1 MFKKAMILI
10 IGAVMTAVMML
21 ASGGTYLLPESIM
34 GIYMHSGI
42 WDVVGGVFGL
52 MLVPGFTVG
61 YAACQSRILGA
72 IYFIAFIVLGL
83 LSGISIWWIATAVL
97 LILSYIFCIS
107 ENVGYYDELE
117 AYDRICVLVPAFG
130 ALRFIDRFGLE
141 GFFGVIGKILSVLA
155 IILNFALMVFL
166 WIIPKDTTSFFGTVL
181 SHLKD
186 FGSTLFGITV
196 IFVFLPLFSVYSAR
210 YSFIRPGLAKVLSC
224 VFGGYNIMRGAF
236 VSVPVMMSSVTG
248 SSEPVSGEN
257 PLFNDIFGT
266 EMCFLTAML
275 IGGILCVNAAFGKKL
290 GLVAHFCLTTDG
302 TSSLRCLMMAAL
314 VTVLVLSVSPCV
326 ILVAWLAAVAVVLMM
341 GTFAIS
347 LYEGYTYEDLRHM
360 GYSDYEARRLLR
372 DLYGKMTAI

>member
-141 GFFGVIGKILSVLA
+141 GIFGVVL
-155 IILNFALMVFL
+155 LR
-166 WIIPKDTTSFFGTVL
+166 
-181 SHLKD
+181 LKD
-186 FGSTLFGITV
+186 FGRTLFGITV

-210 YSFIRPGLAKVLSC
+210 YSFINRDSQRCSPACS
-224 VFGGYNIMRGAF
+224 A
-236 VSVPVMMSSVTG
+236 
-248 SSEPVSGEN
+248 
-257 PLFNDIFGT
+257 DIT
-266 EMCFLTAML
+266 
-275 IGGILCVNAAFGKKL
+275 LC
-290 GLVAHFCLTTDG
+290 
-302 TSSLRCLMMAAL
+302 AAL
-314 VTVLVLSVSPCV
+314 L
-326 ILVAWLAAVAVVLMM
+326 
-341 GTFAIS
+341 
-347 LYEGYTYEDLRHM
+347 
-360 GYSDYEARRLLR
+360 
-372 DLYGKMTAI
+372 

>member
-1 MFKKAMILI
+1 ML
-10 IGAVMTAVMML
+10 GAVMMIVMML
-21 ASGGTYLLPESIM
+21 ASGGTYLLPESIL
-34 GIYMHSGI
+34 GIYTHSGM
-42 WDVVGGVFGL
+42 WDVVGGIFGL
-52 MLVPGFTVG
+52 MLVPGFVVG
-61 YAACQSRILGA
+61 YAACQSRVLGV
-72 IYFIAFIVLGL
+72 IYYIAFIVLGL
-83 LSGISIWWIATAVL
+83 LSGISVWWIVTAVL

-107 ENVGYYDELE
+107 ENVGYYDDLE

-166 WIIPKDTTSFFGTVL
+166 WIIPKDPTSFFGTVL
-181 SHLKD
+181 SHVKD
-186 FGSTLFGITV
+186 FGSTLFGVTV

-224 VFGGYNIMRGAF
+224 VFGGYDIMRGAF
-236 VSVPVMMSSVTG
+236 VSVPIMMGSVTV
-248 SSEPVSGEN
+248 SSELTSGEN

-314 VTVLVLSVSPCV
+314 VTVLVLSISPCV
-326 ILVAWLAAVAVVLMM
+326 ILVAWLAAVAAVILM
-341 GTFAIS
+341 GAFATS

-360 GYSDYEARRLLR
+360 GYSDYAARRLLR
-372 DLYGKMTAI
+372 DLYGEMTAI